1 MDYTVSEVLQFVDEN
16 DVKFVRLAFCDI
28 FGTLKNIAVMAGELP
43 DIFLYGKAF
52 DASAVKGFMYEGE
65 TDLVLFPDPATLM
78 VLPWRPQQGR
88 VALFFCDI
96 RRPNGEVFDGDGR
109 FLLKTAV
116 ARCAQMGYTAAIG
129 TECFFYLFETDERGN
144 PTNIPFDRAGFFDV
158 APLDK
163 GENIRRQICLSL
175 EEMGLHPESSH
186 HEQGPGQNV
195 IDFRYSD
202 PLRAAD
208 HMVSLK
214 SAVQSVSAVNGLY
227 ACMTPKPLKEESG
240 NGVHLNVSL
249 LRDGNNI
256 FASPEKGLSET
267 ARQFIAG
274 ILSHIREITLFL
286 NPVVESYQR
295 LGSSD
300 APRFVTWSWQNR
312 AQLIRIP
319 VSSRGSSR
327 IELRSPD
334 PCMNPYVA
342 FALVL
347 MAGLDGIS
355 QKLELRESTNVDLRK
370 MDKSQ
375 IKETEVLPE
384 NLGEAIALAEASSFV
399 RSILPERML
408 SAFVEAKL
416 GEYQQAVFA

>member
-1 MDYTVSEVLQFVDEN
+1 MDYTVSEVLQFVQEN

-28 FGTLKNIAVMAGELP
+28 FGTLKNIAIMAGELP
-43 DIFLYGKAF
+43 DVFAYGKAF

-96 RRPNGEVFDGDGR
+96 RHPNGEVFDGDGR
-109 FLLKTAV
+109 FLIKTAM
-116 ARCAQMGYTAAIG
+116 AYCAQMGYTAAIG
-129 TECFFYLFETDERGN
+129 TECFFYLFETDEKGG

-163 GENIRRQICLSL
+163 GENIRRQLCLSL

-208 HMVSLK
+208 HMISLK

-227 ACMTPKPLKEESG
+227 ASMMPKPLKGESG
-240 NGVHLNVSL
+240 NGVHLNLSL
-249 LRDGNNI
+249 MKDGENI
-256 FASPEKGLSET
+256 FASPEKGLCAT

-286 NPVVESYQR
+286 NPVMESYQR
-295 LGSSD
+295 LGSAD
-300 APRFVTWSWQNR
+300 APKFVTWSWQNR

-319 VSSRGSSR
+319 VSSRGKSR

-334 PCMNPYVA
+334 SCMNPYVA

-355 QKLELRESTNVDLRK
+355 KKLELAESTNVDLHK
-370 MDKSQ
+370 VEKGHIQDIQ
-375 IKETEVLPE
+375 VLPE
-384 NLGEAIALAEASSFV
+384 NLREAAMLARDSDFV
-399 RSILPERML
+399 RGILPERML
-408 SAFVEAKL
+408 AAFVDAKL
-416 GEYQQAVFA
+416 DEYARAVTV

>member
-1 MDYTVSEVLQFVDEN
+1 MDYTVDEVLQFVQEN

-28 FGTLKNIAVMAGELP
+28 FGTLKNIAIMADELP
-43 DIFLYGKAF
+43 NVFRYGKAF

-65 TDLVLFPDPATLM
+65 TDLVLFPDPSTLM
-78 VLPWRPQQGR
+78 VLPWRPRQGR

-96 RRPNGEVFDGDGR
+96 RHPNGEAFDGDGR
-109 FLLKTAV
+109 YLLKTAV
-116 ARCAQMGYTAAIG
+116 DACARMGYTATIG
-129 TECFFYLFETDERGN
+129 TECSFYLFETDEKGD
-144 PTNIPFDRAGFFDV
+144 PTDVPFDRGGFFDV

-202 PLRAAD
+202 PLGAAD
-208 HMVSLK
+208 HMISLK

-227 ACMTPKPLKEESG
+227 ASMMPKPLKNEAG
-240 NGVHLNVSL
+240 NGVHLNLSVSYRGECL
-249 LRDGNNI
+249 FR
-256 FASPEKGLSET
+256 SPEKGMSEM

-274 ILSHIREITLFL
+274 ILSHIREITVFL
-286 NPVVESYQR
+286 NPVVESYER
-295 LGSSD
+295 LSSPD

-319 VSSRGSSR
+319 VSSRDSSR

-342 FALVL
+342 FALIL

-355 QKLELRESTNVDLRK
+355 RKLELCESTNIDLSRAGAERTGN
-370 MDKSQ
+370 
-375 IKETEVLPE
+375 IPVLPG
-384 NLGEAIALAEASSFV
+384 NLREAALLAKESDFV
-399 RSILPERML
+399 RGILPERML
-408 SAFVEAKL
+408 SAFVDAKL
-416 GEYQQAVFA
+416 SEHELAQRI